1 MSDDSLHQ
9 HLDLDPDLK
18 APELAASADW
28 VRELEQRV
36 QRLEKEAPAP
46 GARFVTHDDLEAR
59 LAATH
64 SIAPSAVATRL
75 CPNCGSPA
83 HKSC

>member
-1 MSDDSLHQ
+1 MSDTIKQVSTEES
-9 HLDLDPDLK
+9 
-18 APELAASADW
+18 AATGALAASADW

>member
-1 MSDDSLHQ
+1 MNDMVKQVSTEE
-9 HLDLDPDLK
+9 P
-18 APELAASADW
+18 AATGTLAASADW

-36 QRLEKEAPAP
+36 QRLENPAP